1 MTSIITILTIT
12 LIECVFGVIYVD
24 LKNFIISNGV
34 NVFHGRFNINSRYF
48 MFVGDSEPI
57 SELRYGN
64 EVIFPK
70 ENGSQEYNLL
80 VELFIINKVILVSF
94 YVHTFNDGL
103 LKSVNRHTISISSD
117 KYSHISNEEFIY
129 KINRNVLVSFDI
141 GPKPKHPFIKRS
153 ISDHVN
159 FQMYRYKFE
168 DKYKGFMLDGKS
180 GPLYRFGYVYDSNR
194 PAVVGYTKR
203 PYLTD
208 ECVSIAIYI
217 SHPDYNN
224 LFQFIFEPFMI
235 ELYGHYIRT
244 YEMRPI
250 LGDEYWFL
258 TEYSDVMLSD
268 QMNRNAIRLYMLY
281 RAHNRGLPVIT
292 IDISELASPELY
304 GIEKVTGSSN
314 LWNHNYTFYKLKDK
328 FDNEYKIRLIIDS
341 NINNRNIY
349 VPKIKYKHFN
359 IEVYRN
365 EEATYVVISDKD
377 EIMDGIRIKQ
387 SRLFKKGVN
396 EKKYNNIKNRE
407 RKKIIQKFEKS
418 YPIKLDITIDE
429 EQPSLFE
436 KKEISDGEMTIHHFS
451 IKETNDFGESI
462 LNKYVFGAVY
472 ATGSFQPGNIPLEPF
487 RKNKVMINP
496 NINTNKFIV
505 RNKSTFDDL
514 NTPQYQLF
522 RLRT

>member
-24 LKNFIISNGV
+24 LKNFIVPNGV

-117 KYSHISNEEFIY
+117 KYSHISNEEFMS
-129 KINRNVLVSFDI
+129 KINGPVLVSIDI
-141 GPKPKHPFIKRS
+141 GPKPKHPFIKS
-153 ISDHVN
+153 TTSEHVN
-159 FQMYRYKFE
+159 YQIRRFKLAYNYNWFI
-168 DKYKGFMLDGKS
+168 FDGKS
-180 GPLYRFGYVYDSNR
+180 IPLYRFGYVYDSNR

-208 ECVSIAIYI
+208 ECVSISIYK
-217 SHPDYNN
+217 SHTGYNN
-224 LFQFIFEPFMI
+224 LFQFMFEPFRI
-235 ELYGHYIRT
+235 EIVDDYIRS

-250 LGDEYWFL
+250 LGEEYWFL
-258 TEYSDVMLSD
+258 TEYSDDMLLD
-268 QMNRNAIRLYMLY
+268 EVIMDAIKLNIWY
-281 RAHNRGLPVIT
+281 RRHPSGMPVIT
-292 IDISELASPELY
+292 LDISEIITPELF

-314 LWNHNYTFYKLKDK
+314 IWNYKYTLYKLKDK
-328 FDNEYKIRLIIDS
+328 YVKEYKIKMIIDPM
-341 NINNRNIY
+341 ITNRTIHVLKN
-349 VPKIKYKHFN
+349 KYLKYN
-359 IEVYRN
+359 LEVYRN
-365 EEATYVVISDKD
+365 EEETYLHNYYSDKRGKIREKKKYTYVKKL
-377 EIMDGIRIKQ
+377 RIDNYKLL
-387 SRLFKKGVN
+387 SLSEFH
-396 EKKYNNIKNRE
+396 
-407 RKKIIQKFEKS
+407 KIIQMFEKS

>member
-1 MTSIITILTIT
+1 MTSIITILTIA

-70 ENGSQEYNLL
+70 ENGSQEYNLF

-117 KYSHISNEEFIY
+117 KYSHISNEEFMSN
-129 KINRNVLVSFDI
+129 INKPVLVSIDI
-141 GPKPKHPFIKRS
+141 RPKPKHPFIKRS
-153 ISDHVN
+153 TSDHVN
-159 FQMYRYKFE
+159 LQMVIYKFANNYNE
-168 DKYKGFMLDGKS
+168 FELDGKS
-180 GPLYRFGYVYDSNR
+180 GPLYKFGYVYDSNR

-203 PYLTD
+203 LYLIE
-208 ECVSIAIYI
+208 ECVLIMIY
-217 SHPDYNN
+217 N
-224 LFQFIFEPFMI
+224 LYFIYLNIYYFRIEPFMI
-235 ELYGHYIRT
+235 ELYGNYIRKYQIRT
-244 YEMRPI
+244 I
-250 LGDEYWFL
+250 LGEEYWFL
-258 TEYSDVMLSD
+258 AEYGDDMLSNQIIMD
-268 QMNRNAIRLYMLY
+268 AIKLFKSYI
-281 RAHNRGLPVIT
+281 NQQGIPVIT
-292 IDISELASPELY
+292 VDISELATPELF

-314 LWNHNYTFYKLKDK
+314 IWNYTLYKHERKSGYEDR
-328 FDNEYKIRLIIDS
+328 IRVIMDS
-341 NINNRNIY
+341 NIDKRKIY
-349 VPKIKYKHFN
+349 VQRNDYDSFN

-365 EEATYVVISDKD
+365 EETTYVINERKYQRKNS
-377 EIMDGIRIKQ
+377 MIKMYDIHQ
-387 SRLFKKGVN
+387 LKL
-396 EKKYNNIKNRE
+396 ETKKYNQVEDRE
-407 RKKIIQKFEKS
+407 RKKIIEKFEKS

-522 RLRT
+522 RLRTLS

>member
-70 ENGSQEYNLL
+70 ENGSQEYNLF

-117 KYSHISNEEFIY
+117 KYSHISNEEFMSN
-129 KINRNVLVSFDI
+129 INGPVLVSFDI
-141 GPKPKHPFIKRS
+141 GPKPKHPFIYTN
-153 ISDHVN
+153 ISGHIN
-159 FQMYRYKFE
+159 YQIRTYIFSNN
-168 DKYKGFMLDGKS
+168 YKGFILYGKS
-180 GPLYRFGYVYDSNR
+180 GPLYKFGYVYDSNR
-194 PAVVGYTKR
+194 PAVVGYTKL
-203 PYLTD
+203 PYLT
-208 ECVSIAIYI
+208 EESFFINICK
-217 SHPDYNN
+217 SHPDYNII
-224 LFQFIFEPFMI
+224 QYRIEPFMI
-235 ELYGHYIRT
+235 ELYNNNIHKYQIRT
-244 YEMRPI
+244 I
-250 LGDEYWFL
+250 LGEEYWFL
-258 TEYSDVMLSD
+258 AEYGDDMLSNKIIMD
-268 QMNRNAIRLYMLY
+268 AIKLYKSY
-281 RAHNRGLPVIT
+281 IHQKGIT
-292 IDISELASPELY
+292 LITLDISEIISPELFD
-304 GIEKVTGSSN
+304 IEKVTGSSN
-314 LWNHNYTFYKLKDK
+314 IWNYTLYKHERK
-328 FDNEYKIRLIIDS
+328 FRYENRIRVITDSKIKK
-341 NINNRNIY
+341 RNIY
-349 VPKIKYKHFN
+349 VQRNDYDSFS

-365 EEATYVVISDKD
+365 EEETYVIMSS
-377 EIMDGIRIKQ
+377 EIRKLEEITNKIKIC
-387 SRLFKKGVN
+387 KKLEIDNYKVLSLS
-396 EKKYNNIKNRE
+396 EFH
-407 RKKIIQKFEKS
+407 KIIKKFEKS

-487 RKNKVMINP
+487 RKNKVVINP

>member
-24 LKNFIISNGV
+24 LKNFIVPNGV

-117 KYSHISNEEFIY
+117 KYSHISNEEFMY
-129 KINRNVLVSFDI
+129 KINGPVLVSIDI
-141 GPKPKHPFIKRS
+141 GPKPKHPFIKS
-153 ISDHVN
+153 TTSDHVN
-159 FQMYRYKFE
+159 FKMYRYIFE
-168 DKYKGFMLDGKS
+168 DNYKGFMFDGKS

-208 ECVSIAIYI
+208 ECVSISIYK
-217 SHPDYNN
+217 SHTGYNN
-224 LFQFIFEPFMI
+224 LFQFMFEPFRI
-235 ELYGHYIRT
+235 EIVDDYIRS
-244 YEMRPI
+244 YEIRPI

-258 TEYSDVMLSD
+258 TEYSDDMLSNQIIMD
-268 QMNRNAIRLYMLY
+268 AIKLHIWYKRHPHGM
-281 RAHNRGLPVIT
+281 PVIT
-292 IDISELASPELY
+292 LDISELVTPELF
-304 GIEKVTGSSN
+304 GIEKVTGLSN
-314 LWNHNYTFYKLKDK
+314 TCNYTYTLYKHERKIHEE
-328 FDNEYKIRLIIDS
+328 NKIRHIIDS
-341 NINNRNIY
+341 NNNKSNIY
-349 VPKIKYKHFN
+349 ITRNDYINFDL
-359 IEVYRN
+359 EVYRYY
-365 EEATYVVISDKD
+365 ETTYVIISREFRKI
-377 EIMDGIRIKQ
+377 EESMNKIKICKKLEMKNYKLL
-387 SRLFKKGVN
+387 SGSECVKLIEMFK
-396 EKKYNNIKNRE
+396 
-407 RKKIIQKFEKS
+407 KS
-418 YPIKLDITIDE
+418 YPIKLDINVDE

-436 KKEISDGEMTIHHFS
+436 RKELSDGEMTIHHFS
-451 IKETNDFGESI
+451 IKETNDFGEST
-462 LNKYVFGAVY
+462 LNKYVFGRVY
-472 ATGSFQPGNIPLEPF
+472 ATRSFQLGNIPLEPF
-487 RKNKVMINP
+487 RKNKVVINP

-514 NTPQYQLF
+514 STPQYQLF

>member
-117 KYSHISNEEFIY
+117 KYSHISNEEFMSN
-129 KINRNVLVSFDI
+129 INKPVLVSIDI
-141 GPKPKHPFIKRS
+141 GPKPKHPFIKS
-153 ISDHVN
+153 TTSDDVN
-159 FQMYRYKFE
+159 FKMYRYIFE
-168 DKYKGFMLDGKS
+168 DNYKGFMFDGKS
-180 GPLYRFGYVYDSNR
+180 GPLYKFGYVYDSNR
-194 PAVVGYTKR
+194 PSVVGYTKR

-208 ECVSIAIYI
+208 ECVSIAIYK
-217 SHPDYNN
+217 SHPDYNDT
-224 LFQFIFEPFMI
+224 FQFMIEPFMI
-235 ELYGHYIRT
+235 ELYSHNVHKYD
-244 YEMRPI
+244 MRPI

-258 TEYSDVMLSD
+258 TEYSDDMLLD
-268 QMNRNAIRLYMLY
+268 ELYNKPLKLYRLYKKQPYGIPL
-281 RAHNRGLPVIT
+281 IT
-292 IDISELASPELY
+292 LDISELASPEIF
-304 GIEKVTGSSN
+304 GIEKVTGSIGIFK
-314 LWNHNYTFYKLKDK
+314 YTFYKQERK
-328 FDNEYKIRLIIDS
+328 FHKEKKIRLIIDS
-341 NINNRNIY
+341 NIRYRKIYIPRIQYDTFSLELHRND
-349 VPKIKYKHFN
+349 
-359 IEVYRN
+359 EV
-365 EEATYVVISDKD
+365 TYVIMNQKY
-377 EIMDGIRIKQ
+377 EIKNGIKIKQ
-387 SRLFKKGVN
+387 SRLFKKREN
-396 EKKYNNIKNRE
+396 DQKYNEVEDKE
-407 RKKIIQKFEKS
+407 RKKIIEKFEEW

-436 KKEISDGEMTIHHFS
+436 KKELSDGEMTIHHFS

>member
-24 LKNFIISNGV
+24 LKNFIVPNGV

-70 ENGSQEYNLL
+70 ENGSQEYNLF

-117 KYSHISNEEFIY
+117 KYSHISNEEFMY
-129 KINRNVLVSFDI
+129 KINGPVLVSFDI
-141 GPKPKHPFIKRS
+141 GPKPKHPFINSTISLVLKRFLHKY
-153 ISDHVN
+153 I
-159 FQMYRYKFE
+159 FE
-168 DKYKGFMLDGKS
+168 DNYKGFMLDGKS
-180 GPLYRFGYVYDSNR
+180 GPLYKFGYVYDSNR
-194 PAVVGYTKR
+194 PAVVGYTKL
-203 PYLTD
+203 PYLT
-208 ECVSIAIYI
+208 EESFLITIY
-217 SHPDYNN
+217 N
-224 LFQFIFEPFMI
+224 LYEPFMI
-235 ELYGHYIRT
+235 QFPFGCLQN
-244 YEMRPI
+244 YEI
-250 LGDEYWFL
+250 KTIFGIEYWFL
-258 TEYSDVMLSD
+258 TTYDGDLLQDREHM
-268 QMNRNAIRLYMLY
+268 NAIKLHISY
-281 RAHNRGLPVIT
+281 RNQYGIT
-292 IDISELASPELY
+292 LITLDISELVSPELF
-304 GIEKVTGSSN
+304 GIEKVTGPIGN
-314 LWNHNYTFYKLKDK
+314 WKYTLYKLMDK
-328 FDNEYKIRLIIDS
+328 YVNQYRIRIIIDS
-341 NINNRNIY
+341 KIDNRTIFMQRNQYIS
-349 VPKIKYKHFN
+349 FN

-365 EEATYVVISDKD
+365 EEETYI
-377 EIMDGIRIKQ
+377 IMCYDVFKLEKIKKKCNFYYKRRKMNHYITLIKSECIDINKRI
-387 SRLFKKGVN
+387 
-396 EKKYNNIKNRE
+396 
-407 RKKIIQKFEKS
+407 EKS

>member
-117 KYSHISNEEFIY
+117 KYSHISNEEFMS
-129 KINRNVLVSFDI
+129 KINGPVLVSIDI

-153 ISDHVN
+153 ISDDVN
-159 FQMYRYKFE
+159 FKMRRYKLE
-168 DKYKGFMLDGKS
+168 NNYKGFMLDGKS

-208 ECVSIAIYI
+208 ECVYIAIYK
-217 SHPDYNN
+217 SHPDYND
-224 LFQFIFEPFMI
+224 LFQYMIEPFMI
-235 ELYGHYIRT
+235 ELYDHNVHKYD
-244 YEMRPI
+244 MRPI

-258 TEYSDVMLSD
+258 TEYSDDMISN
-268 QMNRNAIRLYMLY
+268 QINMNSINLY
-281 RAHNRGLPVIT
+281 RHYRYQKTIPIIT
-292 IDISELASPELY
+292 LDISELVSPELF
-304 GIEKVTGSSN
+304 GIQKVTGSTR
-314 LWNHNYTFYKLKDK
+314 NYIYKLYKHERK
-328 FDNEYKIRLIIDS
+328 FEYEDRIRLIIDS
-341 NINNRNIY
+341 NNNKRNIY
-349 VPKIKYKHFN
+349 IPKIKYKYFN
-359 IEVYRN
+359 LEVYRN
-365 EEATYVVISDKD
+365 DEETNVIISN
-377 EIMDGIRIKQ
+377 ENVIMNGIKNKQ
-387 SRLFKKGVN
+387 SRLLKKRGN
-396 EKKYNNIKNRE
+396 EEKYNQVEDRE
-407 RKKIIQKFEKS
+407 RKKIIEKFEKS

-436 KKEISDGEMTIHHFS
+436 KKELSDGEMTIHHFS

>member
-117 KYSHISNEEFIY
+117 KYSHISNEEFMS
-129 KINRNVLVSFDI
+129 KINGPVLVSIDI

-153 ISDHVN
+153 ISDDVN
-159 FQMYRYKFE
+159 FKMRRYKLE
-168 DKYKGFMLDGKS
+168 NNYKGFMLDGKS

-208 ECVSIAIYI
+208 ECVYIAIYK
-217 SHPDYNN
+217 SHPDYND
-224 LFQFIFEPFMI
+224 LFQYMIEPFMI
-235 ELYGHYIRT
+235 ELYDHNVHKYD
-244 YEMRPI
+244 MRPI

-258 TEYSDVMLSD
+258 TEYSDDMISN
-268 QMNRNAIRLYMLY
+268 QINMNSINLY
-281 RAHNRGLPVIT
+281 RHYRYQKTIPIIT
-292 IDISELASPELY
+292 LDISELVSPEIF
-304 GIEKVTGSSN
+304 GIEKVAGSIAN
-314 LWNHNYTFYKLKDK
+314 WKYTLYKLM
-328 FDNEYKIRLIIDS
+328 DNFENNLAVKTVIDS
-341 NINNRNIY
+341 KIEYRSILINKRDY
-349 VPKIKYKHFN
+349 YKLN

-365 EEATYVVISDKD
+365 EEETYVIQQRSYEKRNSTINIYDIHKLKL
-377 EIMDGIRIKQ
+377 EM
-387 SRLFKKGVN
+387 
-396 EKKYNNIKNRE
+396 KKYNQLKDKE
-407 RKKIIQKFEKS
+407 GTKIIQMFEKS

-522 RLRT
+522 RLRTLS

>member
-24 LKNFIISNGV
+24 LKNFIVPNGV

-117 KYSHISNEEFIY
+117 KYSHISNEEFMY

-153 ISDHVN
+153 ISDDVN
-159 FQMYRYKFE
+159 FKMYRYKLE
-168 DKYKGFMLDGKS
+168 NNYKGFKFDGKS
-180 GPLYRFGYVYDSNR
+180 IPLYRFGYVYDSNR

-208 ECVSIAIYI
+208 ECVSISIYK
-217 SHPDYNN
+217 SHTGYNN
-224 LFQFIFEPFMI
+224 LFQFMFEPFRI
-235 ELYGHYIRT
+235 ELYDHYKRS

-250 LGDEYWFL
+250 LGEEYWVL
-258 TEYSDVMLSD
+258 NEYGNDMLLDDVNKNSLKLF
-268 QMNRNAIRLYMLY
+268 RLYKRHPY
-281 RAHNRGLPVIT
+281 GLPIIT
-292 IDISELASPELY
+292 LDISELISPEIF
-304 GIEKVTGSSN
+304 GIEKVAGSIAN
-314 LWNHNYTFYKLKDK
+314 WKYTLYKLM
-328 FDNEYKIRLIIDS
+328 DNFENNLAVKTVIDS
-341 NINNRNIY
+341 KIEYRSILINKRDYYIL
-349 VPKIKYKHFN
+349 N

-365 EEATYVVISDKD
+365 EEETYVIQQRSYEKRNSTINIYDIHKLKL
-377 EIMDGIRIKQ
+377 EM
-387 SRLFKKGVN
+387 
-396 EKKYNNIKNRE
+396 KKYNQLKDKE
-407 RKKIIQKFEKS
+407 GTKIIQMFEKS

-436 KKEISDGEMTIHHFS
+436 RKELSDGEMTIHHFS
-451 IKETNDFGESI
+451 IKETNDFGEST

-472 ATGSFQPGNIPLEPF
+472 ATRSFQPGNIPLEPF
-487 RKNKVMINP
+487 RKNKVMITE

-514 NTPQYQLF
+514 STPQYQLF

>member
-70 ENGSQEYNLL
+70 ENGSQEYNLF

-117 KYSHISNEEFIY
+117 KYSHISNEEFMS
-129 KINRNVLVSFDI
+129 KINGPVLVSIDI
-141 GPKPKHPFIKRS
+141 GPKPKHPFIKS
-153 ISDHVN
+153 TTSENVN
-159 FQMYRYKFE
+159 YQIRRFKLAYNYNWFI
-168 DKYKGFMLDGKS
+168 FDGKS
-180 GPLYRFGYVYDSNR
+180 IPLYRFGYVYDSNR
-194 PAVVGYTKR
+194 PSVVGYTKR
-203 PYLTD
+203 PYLTE
-208 ECVSIAIYI
+208 ECVSIAIYK

-224 LFQFIFEPFMI
+224 LFQFMFEPFMI
-235 ELYGHYIRT
+235 ELYGHYRHI

-250 LGDEYWFL
+250 LGEEYWVL
-258 TEYSDVMLSD
+258 KEYSDVMLLDEVNKNSLKLY
-268 QMNRNAIRLYMLY
+268 RLY
-281 RAHNRGLPVIT
+281 RRHNKGLPIIT
-292 IDISELASPELY
+292 LDISELISPELF
-304 GIEKVTGSSN
+304 GIQKVTGSTR
-314 LWNHNYTFYKLKDK
+314 NYIYTLYKHERK
-328 FDNEYKIRLIIDS
+328 FEYEDRISVIMDS
-341 NINNRNIY
+341 NIIYRNIY
-349 VPKIKYKHFN
+349 VPKIKYKYFN
-359 IEVYRN
+359 LEVYRN
-365 EEATYVVISDKD
+365 DEATYVILNQKYEIRNHIKVIK
-377 EIMDGIRIKQ
+377 
-387 SRLFKKGVN
+387 SRLIKKGVN
-396 EKKYNNIKNRE
+396 EEKYDELKDKE
-407 RKKIIQKFEKS
+407 GTKIIQMFEKS